1 MGRAMTDRPSPT
13 AAPADLRPPQPW
25 PLWKKVLA
33 YAVLAA
39 AAAAAIR
46 YVDLKA
52 HRPPAQ
58 ETPPGDA
65 R

>member
-1 MGRAMTDRPSPT
+1 MTDRPLPT
-13 AAPADLRPPQPW
+13 AAPADLRPHQPW
-25 PLWKKVLA
+25 PTWKKVTA

-39 AAAAAIR
+39 GATAAIW

-58 ETPPGDA
+58 EVPTGDA